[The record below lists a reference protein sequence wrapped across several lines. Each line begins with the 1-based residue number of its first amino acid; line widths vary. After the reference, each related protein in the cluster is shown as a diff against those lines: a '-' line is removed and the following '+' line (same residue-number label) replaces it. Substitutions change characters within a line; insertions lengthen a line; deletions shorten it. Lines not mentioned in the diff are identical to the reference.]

1 MGWRAK
7 VRKRDYIFIFLVVY
21 LKGRVFSFFSVK
33 MTMTHTL
40 KTSYN
45 SAVKAIVLMFI
56 RTSHEQQCN
65 DF

>member
-7 VRKRDYIFIFLVVY
+7 VRKRDYIFIFFNGIF
-21 LKGRVFSFFSVK
+21 KRQGFFFFSVK

-45 SAVKAIVLMFI
+45 SAVKAIVLIFI